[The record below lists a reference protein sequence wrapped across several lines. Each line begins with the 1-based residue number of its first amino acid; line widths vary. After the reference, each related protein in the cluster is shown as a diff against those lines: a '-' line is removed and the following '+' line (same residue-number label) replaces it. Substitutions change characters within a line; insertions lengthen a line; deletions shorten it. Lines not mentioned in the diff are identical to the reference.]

1 MPALASIVL
10 VQNLYD
16 ILFQY
21 AISKEKEAKLELFIK
36 KLETHIK
43 SKSLAPFSISL
54 EEMSFLGEGLDELR
68 LLNWQQINLS
78 LFEIVIDELNQDEEN
93 VWEALIVFLNT
104 LFTCV
109 RINDSKVIKVFPSS
123 MITL

>member
-21 AISKEKEAKLELFIK
+21 AVSKEKEEKLEVFIK

-43 SKSLAPFSISL
+43 SKARAPFSMSL

-68 LLNWQQINLS
+68 LLNWQQVNLF
-78 LFEIVIDELNQDEEN
+78 LFEIVIDEPEQDED
-93 VWEALIVFLNT
+93 VWEELMGFFNT

-109 RINDSKVIKVFPSS
+109 RINNSNVIKVFPSA
-123 MITL
+123 MVI

>member
-1 MPALASIVL
+1 LPALASIVL

-21 AISKEKEAKLELFIK
+21 AVSKEKEEKLEVFIK

-43 SKSLAPFSISL
+43 SKARAPFSMSL

-68 LLNWQQINLS
+68 LLNWQQVNLF
-78 LFEIVIDELNQDEEN
+78 LFEIVIDEPEQDED
-93 VWEALIVFLNT
+93 VWEELMGFFNT

-109 RINDSKVIKVFPSS
+109 RINNSNVIKVFPSA
-123 MITL
+123 MVI